1 MTLRDN
7 ILFGKEYN
15 NSRYWKVIENCALKQ
30 DIALLDGGDK
40 TEIGEKVCACTFL
53 LVYLQLLL

>member
-15 NSRYWKVIENCALKQ
+15 NSRYRKVIENCALKP
-30 DIALLDGGDK
+30 DLEILDGGDK
-40 TEIGEKVCACTFL
+40 TEIGEKVQCTVFT
-53 LVYLQLLL
+53 